1 MCFSTTLPFYER
13 IALFNNFTLLNDA
26 EKLLFESIQIMLA
39 EVSGIERCIVGP
51 HMIPPFQLQNI
62 GNDTLVVNNTYKY
75 LLAPND
81 TFLACSFGLNRYLVI
96 EDFIKREDYCV
107 LVQLFPNLRI
117 HDSDDLLGFL
127 ERGTE
132 LPLRSKKKSLSL
144 R

>member
-1 MCFSTTLPFYER
+1 M
-13 IALFNNFTLLNDA
+13 IAPL
-26 EKLLFESIQIMLA
+26 
-39 EVSGIERCIVGP
+39 
-51 HMIPPFQLQNI
+51 QLQNI
-62 GNDTLVVNNTYKY
+62 CNDTIVVNNTYKY
-75 LLAPND
+75 LLAPNN
-81 TFLACSFGLNRYLVI
+81 TFLACSSGLTQYLVN
-96 EDFIKREDYCV
+96 EDFIKRKDYCV